1 MNKNEALL
9 LGCVM
14 VWASAGSELD
24 EHVPIGAKMPAVFE
38 YCPSEEVTAGSMS
51 TTRRMRELASAGYR
65 PVALVGWD
73 VHSSELGL
81 LIDDS
86 ISHDMRSRLAEEAG
100 VIFKTALNQL
110 AMDPSV
116 SKTRYMN

>member
-1 MNKNEALL
+1 
-9 LGCVM
+9 
-14 VWASAGSELD
+14 
-24 EHVPIGAKMPAVFE
+24 
-38 YCPSEEVTAGSMS
+38 MS
-51 TTRRMRELASAGYR
+51 TTRRMRELAATGFR

-81 LIDDS
+81 LVDDS

-100 VIFKTALNQL
+100 AIFKTALDQV

-116 SKTRYMN
+116 SKTQYMN